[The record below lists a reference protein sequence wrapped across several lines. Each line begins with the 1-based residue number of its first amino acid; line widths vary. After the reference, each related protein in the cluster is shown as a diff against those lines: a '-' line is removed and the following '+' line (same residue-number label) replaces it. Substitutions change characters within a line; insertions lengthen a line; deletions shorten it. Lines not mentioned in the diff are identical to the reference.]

1 MMRAWRA
8 NRVGFTLI
16 EALTVVVILGI
27 LVTISGASVS
37 RQLTC
42 DRVDRAAAA
51 VEGMLVEATQL
62 AVRRRVP
69 IRIRRSGRVLEIVE
83 RGTGTVVRSRGF
95 GAGSDLDA
103 TLTLSPSGGVTI
115 FPTGRADTVL
125 TVTVEG
131 EGTRFVV
138 GRSATGIVRRQ

>member
-37 RQLTC
+37 RQLTR

-83 RGTGTVVRSRGF
+83 RE
-95 GAGSDLDA
+95 LDA
-103 TLTLSPSGGVTI
+103 RAARHRDDRVPI
-115 FPTGRADTVL
+115 FPAP
-125 TVTVEG
+125 
-131 EGTRFVV
+131 
-138 GRSATGIVRRQ
+138 